1 MGVMNG
7 KVCIV
12 TGAAGSIGLAS
23 ASLFLAEGARVL
35 LVDREAA
42 KLDEAVRACN
52 AGERAAGHAADV
64 ADAAQTRAY
73 VQAAVSRWG
82 RIDVLFSNA
91 GVSGVIKPVT
101 EYPEEVFDAV
111 MGVNVRGSFLACKY
125 ALPHMNEGGSVI
137 ITSSIMG
144 VKANGNI
151 AAYATSKHAVVGLM
165 RCVAK
170 EVAPRRIR
178 VNVLAPGPVDN
189 SFQTDIEQRLSAV
202 VGFNATEMI
211 NRNIPLGRHAKPEE
225 IARTALFLASDAS
238 SFSTGGVFM
247 ADGGMNS

>member
-1 MGVMNG
+1 MGVMDA

-23 ASLFLAEGARVL
+23 AKLLAAEGANVL
-35 LVDREAA
+35 LVDREVA
-42 KLDEAVRACN
+42 KLDESVRACA
-52 AGERAAGHAADV
+52 AGARAAGYAADV
-64 ADAAQTRAY
+64 SDAVQSRAY

-82 RIDVLFSNA
+82 RIDVLFCNA
-91 GVSGVIKPVT
+91 GVSGVIRPVT
-101 EYPEEVFDAV
+101 DYPEEVFDAV
-111 MGVNVRGSFLACKY
+111 MAVNVRGSFLACKY
-125 ALPHMNEGGSVI
+125 ALPEMNDGGSVI

-144 VKANGNI
+144 VKASGNI
-151 AAYATSKHAVVGLM
+151 AGYATSKHALVGLM

-189 SFQTDIEQRLSAV
+189 AFQSDIEDRLSAAG
-202 VGFNATEMI
+202 GFNATELL

-225 IARTALFLASDAS
+225 IARTVLFLASEAS